1 MEKIKKFIPLIAGL
15 ALIGAAVFTYFRT
28 GELVKNCT
36 EKTTATVV
44 DIHEEIDTSSE
55 GLRYIYYPVVQY
67 KAGDLTLENGSALAP
82 TPPPTASTRPSTFYT
97 TPPTPKSSSSPEKTK
112 TSSGFSSAPSASFS
126 SPPAFISSPKNNDY
140 LRQSQ
145 AWQHQGRQIRKN
157 RNGLSSLSSRPRP
170 RRRS

>member
-44 DIHEEIDTSSE
+44 DMHEEIDTSSE

-67 KAGDLTLENGSALAP
+67 KAGDLTLEKRL
-82 TPPPTASTRPSTFYT
+82 
-97 TPPTPKSSSSPEKTK
+97 
-112 TSSGFSSAPSASFS
+112 SSGTNT
-126 SPPAFISSPKNNDY
+126 PAYRINETLDILYNPANAEEFIVAGENQNLVWIFLGAFGLIFLAAGIY
-140 LRQSQ
+140 LLTKKQ
-145 AWQHQGRQIRKN
+145 
-157 RNGLSSLSSRPRP
+157 
-170 RRRS
+170 

>member
-44 DIHEEIDTSSE
+44 DMHEEIDTSPE

-67 KAGDLTLENGSALAP
+67 KAGDLTLEKRL
-82 TPPPTASTRPSTFYT
+82 
-97 TPPTPKSSSSPEKTK
+97 
-112 TSSGFSSAPSASFS
+112 SSGTNT
-126 SPPAFISSPKNNDY
+126 PAYRINETLDILYNPANAEEFIVAGENQNLVWIFLGAFGLIFLAAGIY
-140 LRQSQ
+140 LLAKKQ
-145 AWQHQGRQIRKN
+145 
-157 RNGLSSLSSRPRP
+157 
-170 RRRS
+170 